1 MEVSW
6 VVPRSLALD
15 DAFSIDICLMLSLI
29 VKSQVGASFDPISYD
44 VHVDAF

>member
-15 DAFSIDICLMLSLI
+15 DAFPMNICILLSLI